1 MRIVVGMHPDQAALA
16 RLGLGA
22 RLRLADGL
30 AVEQHLR
37 AMRLGRR
44 HLHERRRHRHHDG
57 RGDAEARR
65 VIGDRLGVV
74 AGRHGDDA
82 ARPLGRRQ
90 RGELGARAALL
101 ERVGDLEIFVF
112 DEDLGAGQRR
122 QPRRRQHRRAQH
134 MAGDDAPRGFDVG
147 QAYGQGS
154 LLELSSIAVN
164 LVRIPPPASCDAVAS
179 CNGRFCPFP
188 CAPMGLCESWPPAN
202 PGASACRSNSSRT
215 PTTRSP
221 IPNCSRAW
229 WRAAWSRS

>member
-1 MRIVVGMHPDQAALA
+1 MPEISPPPPIGITSTSRSATSSSISSAIGALAGDDMRIVVGMHPDQAALA
-16 RLGLGA
+16 RLGFGA

-57 RGDAEARR
+57 RGDPQARR
-65 VIGDRLGVV
+65 VVGDRLGVV

-134 MAGDDAPRGFDVG
+134 VAGDDAPRGFDVG
-147 QAYGQGS
+147 KGYGQ
-154 LLELSSIAVN
+154 
-164 LVRIPPPASCDAVAS
+164 ASAHD
-179 CNGRFCPFP
+179 
-188 CAPMGLCESWPPAN
+188 
-202 PGASACRSNSSRT
+202 PGAGGNRRAISLHPTCGSTPQSA
-215 PTTRSP
+215 P
-221 IPNCSRAW
+221 W
-229 WRAAWSRS
+229 